1 MSWKAGFLFVALS
14 SAGWGLPLDE
24 VLRGHVHQGKVDYQG
39 LRQHRQTQLKA
50 FVDSL
55 AEADLAGLDRT
66 QATAFWLN
74 AYNGLVIYQ
83 VVQGASPSSLL
94 SRGSFFRKTRHR
106 VAGKERTLDEI
117 EHEILRPL
125 ARDPRIHFVLVCA
138 AQSCP
143 PLRAEAFL
151 GTTDLE
157 DATRRFIANPANV
170 QIDLERRRLR
180 LSPLFKWYA
189 EDFGEVV
196 KFVARYRDEPE
207 RTALN
212 QGSWKLEYLRYDW
225 SLNQSP

>member
-1 MSWKAGFLFVALS
+1 MMALS

-39 LRQHRQTQLKA
+39 LRQHRQRELRD
-50 FVDSL
+50 FVAAL
-55 AEADLAGLDRT
+55 AEADPSKLDRP

-125 ARDPRIHFVLVCA
+125 AQDPRIHFVLVCG

-143 PLRAEAFL
+143 PLRASAFL

-157 DATRRFIANPANV
+157 ASLEEAARRYVNDPANV
-170 QIDLERRRLR
+170 QLDRERRRLR
-180 LSPLFKWYA
+180 LNPIFKWYA
-189 EDFGEVV
+189 EDFGDVV
-196 KFVARYRDEPE
+196 AFVARYRNEQE
-207 RTALN
+207 RALLS
-212 QGSWKLEYLRYDW
+212 QGKWKLEYSGYDW